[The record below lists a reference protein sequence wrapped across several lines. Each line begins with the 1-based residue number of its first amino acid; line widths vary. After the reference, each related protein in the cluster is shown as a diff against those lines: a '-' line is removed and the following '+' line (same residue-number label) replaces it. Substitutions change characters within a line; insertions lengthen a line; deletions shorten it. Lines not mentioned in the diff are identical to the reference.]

1 VRKERLNRPFVEKR
15 NSTTSQ
21 PPKKITKTE
30 KETINCEAP
39 KNETERLQVIKS
51 KIRQFKKQEKTL
63 ENNLEQLK
71 LQVKL
76 YSL

>member
-1 VRKERLNRPFVEKR
+1 MQKERLNRPFVEKR

-21 PPKKITKTE
+21 PPKKITKTL
-30 KETINCEAP
+30 KETFNCEAH